1 MRDKLNDAFWS
12 DLNRKTTTIAL
23 HRNLCGKWPN
33 ENKARRSI
41 ERGRELEEEMVARD
55 EGRVTLLNDGSKLIS
70 PPGAKP
76 HTPPPSLSITDITK
90 VISDELTKRGL

>member
-1 MRDKLNDAFWS
+1 MPDEKFWS

-33 ENKARRSI
+33 ENKARRTI

-55 EGRVTLLNDGSKLIS
+55 EGRVTLLNDG
-70 PPGAKP
+70 
-76 HTPPPSLSITDITK
+76 TK
-90 VISDELTKRGL
+90 VISPTNAKPVAVEAPSITLADVTKTIEDVLTKKGL

>member
-1 MRDKLNDAFWS
+1 MPDEKFWS

-33 ENKARRSI
+33 ENKARRTI

-55 EGRVTLLNDGSKLIS
+55 EGRVTLLNDG
-70 PPGAKP
+70 
-76 HTPPPSLSITDITK
+76 TK
-90 VISDELTKRGL
+90 VISPTNAKPVAVEVVLTKKGL

>member
-1 MRDKLNDAFWS
+1 MPDEKFWS

-33 ENKARRSI
+33 ENKARRTI

-55 EGRVTLLNDGSKLIS
+55 EGRVTLLNDG
-70 PPGAKP
+70 
-76 HTPPPSLSITDITK
+76 TK
-90 VISDELTKRGL
+90 VISPTNAKPVAVEVITGPAGPLLIIEDVLTKKGL